1 MRKWVSQMEN
11 KKRFSIS
18 LTTQILIATA
28 GGIVFGAL
36 VGEWASNLKFIG
48 DIFIRLIQ
56 MSVVL
61 LVMSAVASAVGGG
74 DGQDVGKMGF
84 HTFKWIIIFTVISAG
99 LGVALSMLLQPGI
112 GVEIA
117 SAADVANSSVETG
130 SIQDTILG
138 FVPTNI
144 INSMAEGSMVPC
156 IVFSLFFG
164 VAMGAYAKESGNRN
178 IIEWVQGI
186 NGVITN
192 IIKIVMNVAPIG
204 IFCLLANVAGTTGF
218 KVIIPMLKFLLVLL
232 IGDAIQFLLF
242 GPFTAAVTKVN
253 IFKMPKKFAKM
264 SMMAVT
270 TTSGAICLPTKMED
284 EVTKFGI
291 SRKVADFTGP
301 ITMSM
306 NSCGAAQC
314 YVAAIF
320 FMAQSTGIQM
330 TPYQM
335 GMAILLSCLMCL
347 GTISVPGGS
356 VIVYTFLATSL
367 GLPLESIAVLIGID
381 WFAGMFRTLMN
392 VDIDVMIGLLVASL
406 VSLTV
411 MYTMKRRL
419 LLTKRQS
426 YN

>member
-178 IIEWVQGI
+178 IIEWVQGL

-392 VDIDVMIGLLVASL
+392 VDIDVMIGLLVASKL
-406 VSLTV
+406 GELDRDVYDEKKTV
-411 MYTMKRRL
+411 TY
-419 LLTKRQS
+419 
-426 YN
+426 

>member
-18 LTTQILIATA
+18 LTTQILIAPA

-164 VAMGAYAKESGNRN
+164 IAMGAYAKESGNRN

-253 IFKMPKKFAKM
+253 LFKMPKKFAKM

-392 VDIDVMIGLLVASL
+392 VDVDVMIGLLVASKL
-406 VSLTV
+406 GELDRDVYNEKKTV
-411 MYTMKRRL
+411 TY
-419 LLTKRQS
+419 
-426 YN
+426 

>member
-1 MRKWVSQMEN
+1 ME
-11 KKRFSIS
+11 KKKGFSIP
-18 LTTQILIATA
+18 LTTQILIATV
-28 GGIVFGAL
+28 GGIAFGAI
-36 VGEWASNLKFIG
+36 VGPWASNLKFIG

-61 LVMSAVASAVGGG
+61 LVMSAVAAAVGSG

-84 HTFKWIIIFTVISAG
+84 HTFKWIIGFTVISAG
-99 LGVALSMLLQPGI
+99 FGVVLSMLLKPGI
-112 GVEIA
+112 GIEIA
-117 SAADVANSSVETG
+117 SAEEVANAAVESSSLQE
-130 SIQDTILG
+130 TILG

-144 INSMAEGSMVPC
+144 IGSMADSAMVPC

-164 VAMGAYAKESGNRN
+164 IAMGAYTRQSGNRN
-178 IIEWVQGI
+178 MVEWVKGLNAI
-186 NGVITN
+186 ITN
-192 IIKIVMNVAPIG
+192 IIKTVMNIAPIG
-204 IFCLLANVAGTTGF
+204 IFCLLANVAGSTGL
-218 KVIIPMLKFLLVLL
+218 KVIIPMMKFLLLLL

-242 GPFTAAVTKVN
+242 GPFTAALCKVN
-253 IFKMPKKFAKM
+253 PAKMPKKFAKM
-264 SMMAVT
+264 SIMAVT

-320 FMAQSTGIQM
+320 FMAQSTGIEM
-330 TPYQM
+330 TVYQM
-335 GMAILLSCLMCL
+335 GMAILLSCLMCM

-356 VIVYTFLATSL
+356 VIVYTFLASSL

-392 VDIDVMIGLLVASL
+392 VDVDVMVGMLVASKL
-406 VSLTV
+406 GELDRDV
-411 MYTMKRRL
+411 
-419 LLTKRQS
+419 
-426 YN
+426 YNEKKVVTY

>member
-1 MRKWVSQMEN
+1 MEN

-178 IIEWVQGI
+178 VIEWVQGI

-253 IFKMPKKFAKM
+253 LFKMPKKFAKM

-314 YVAAIF
+314 YVATIF

-392 VDIDVMIGLLVASL
+392 VDVDVLIGLLVASKL
-406 VSLTV
+406 GELDRDVYNEKKTV
-411 MYTMKRRL
+411 TY
-419 LLTKRQS
+419 
-426 YN
+426 

>member
-28 GGIVFGAL
+28 GGIVFGLL

-178 IIEWVQGI
+178 VIEWVQGI

-253 IFKMPKKFAKM
+253 LFKMPKKFAKM

-392 VDIDVMIGLLVASL
+392 VDVDVLIGLLVASKL
-406 VSLTV
+406 GELDRDVYDEKKTV
-411 MYTMKRRL
+411 TY
-419 LLTKRQS
+419 
-426 YN
+426 

>member
-74 DGQDVGKMGF
+74 DGQVVGKMGF

-392 VDIDVMIGLLVASL
+392 VDIDVMIGLLVASKL
-406 VSLTV
+406 GELDRDVYDEKKTV
-411 MYTMKRRL
+411 TY
-419 LLTKRQS
+419 
-426 YN
+426 

>member
-99 LGVALSMLLQPGI
+99 LGVALSMLLQPGV

-232 IGDAIQFLLF
+232 IGDAMQFLLF
-242 GPFTAAVTKVN
+242 GPFTAALTKVN

-392 VDIDVMIGLLVASL
+392 VDVDVMIGLLVANKL
-406 VSLTV
+406 GELDRDVYNEKKTV
-411 MYTMKRRL
+411 TY
-419 LLTKRQS
+419 
-426 YN
+426 

>member
-74 DGQDVGKMGF
+74 DGQDAGKMGF

-392 VDIDVMIGLLVASL
+392 VDIDVMIGLLVASKL
-406 VSLTV
+406 GELDRDVYDEKKTV
-411 MYTMKRRL
+411 TY
-419 LLTKRQS
+419 
-426 YN
+426 

>member
-99 LGVALSMLLQPGI
+99 LGVALSMLLQPGV

-232 IGDAIQFLLF
+232 IGDAMQFLLF

-253 IFKMPKKFAKM
+253 LFKMPKKFAKM

-392 VDIDVMIGLLVASL
+392 VDVDVLIGLLVASKL
-406 VSLTV
+406 GELDRDVYNEKKTV
-411 MYTMKRRL
+411 TY
-419 LLTKRQS
+419 
-426 YN
+426 

>member
-1 MRKWVSQMEN
+1 MEN

-392 VDIDVMIGLLVASL
+392 VDVDVMIGLLVASKL
-406 VSLTV
+406 GELDRDVYNEKKTV
-411 MYTMKRRL
+411 TY
-419 LLTKRQS
+419 
-426 YN
+426 

>member
-99 LGVALSMLLQPGI
+99 LGVALSMLLQPGV

-192 IIKIVMNVAPIG
+192 IIKIVMNFAPIG

-392 VDIDVMIGLLVASL
+392 VDVDVMIGLLVASKL
-406 VSLTV
+406 GELDRDVYDEKKTV
-411 MYTMKRRL
+411 TY
-419 LLTKRQS
+419 
-426 YN
+426 

>member
-28 GGIVFGAL
+28 GGIVFGLL

-306 NSCGAAQC
+306 YSCGAAQC

-392 VDIDVMIGLLVASL
+392 VDVDVLIGLLVASKL
-406 VSLTV
+406 GELDRDVYNEKKTV
-411 MYTMKRRL
+411 TY
-419 LLTKRQS
+419 
-426 YN
+426 